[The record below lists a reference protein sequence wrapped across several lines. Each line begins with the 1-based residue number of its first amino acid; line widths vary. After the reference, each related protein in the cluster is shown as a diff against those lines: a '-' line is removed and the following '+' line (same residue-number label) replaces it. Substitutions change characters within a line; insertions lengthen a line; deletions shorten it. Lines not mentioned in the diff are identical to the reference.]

1 MTDTKRGPLFL
12 ILFAALMAG
21 AGNGISLVAF
31 PWLVLQ
37 RNGSALD
44 ASIVAMAGT
53 LPLLAATLIAGAAV
67 DYLGRRRVSMI
78 SDALSALSVAAV
90 PLLALTFGVHAINVA
105 VLAGLAA
112 LGAFFDPAGMTARE
126 TMLPE
131 AATRAGWTLDH
142 ANSVYEAIFNLAYI
156 VGPGIGGLLIATLG
170 GVNTMWVTAS
180 AFGLSIVAI
189 AVLRL
194 EGAGKPDRTALPDGV
209 WAGIMEGLRFVW
221 NNKVLRTLAFVD
233 LAATGL
239 YMPME
244 SVLFPKYFT
253 DRNEPAQ
260 LGWVLMALSVG
271 GLIGALGY
279 ALLSKYSSKRAIMLT
294 AVLTLGVAMTIIAF
308 LPPLPLIL
316 VLCAVVG
323 SGLRADRADLQL
335 RDADPRA
342 AASAW
347 PRRRRH
353 GVAGLRG
360 RTARVDRGRPA
371 RRLRRPACDVPGVVP
386 ADAGAGHRRRLLAG
400 VARVG
405 SLTGVGRAKYCPP
418 QQVTSTPAP
427 QLLWR
432 RTFRPCGLRAPGGA
446 AWPPRTSRR
455 SPRAPR
461 PTARGRRA
469 CARPRL

>member
-12 ILFAALMAG
+12 VLFAALMAG
-21 AGNGISLVAF
+21 AGNGISIVAF

-37 RNGSALD
+37 RNGSALE

-53 LPLLAATLIAGAAV
+53 LPLLVATLIAGAAV

-78 SDALSALSVAAV
+78 SDVLSALSVAAV
-90 PLLALTFGVHAINVA
+90 PLLALALGVSVINVG

-142 ANSVYEAIFNLAYI
+142 ANSVYEAVFNLSYI
-156 VGPGIGGLLIATLG
+156 VGPGIGGLLIGTIG
-170 GVNTMWVTAS
+170 GINTMWVTAS
-180 AFGLSIVAI
+180 AFGLSII
-189 AVLRL
+189 ATAMLRL
-194 EGAGKPDRTALPDGV
+194 EGAGAPDRAALPDGV
-209 WAGIMEGLRFVW
+209 WAGIVEGLRFVW

-233 LAATGL
+233 LATTGL

-279 ALLSKYSSKRAIMLT
+279 ALLSKYASRRAVMLI
-294 AVLTLGVAMTIIAF
+294 AVLTLGVVMTIIAF

-316 VLCAVVG
+316 ALCAVVG
-323 SGLRADRADLQL
+323 LVYGPIAPIYNYVMQTRA
-335 RDADPRA
+335 PK
-342 AASAW
+342 
-347 PRRRRH
+347 H
-353 GVAGLRG
+353 LRG
-360 RTARVDRGRPA
+360 RV
-371 RRLRRPACDVPGVVP
+371 VGVMGSLAYAAGP
-386 ADAGAGHRRRLLAG
+386 LGLILAGPLADAAGLHATFLALSLPMLVLG
-400 VARVG
+400 LVAVF
-405 SLTGVGRAKYCPP
+405 L
-418 QQVTSTPAP
+418 PA
-427 QLLWR
+427 LRELD
-432 RTFRPCGLRAPGGA
+432 RPSAG
-446 AWPPRTSRR
+446 
-455 SPRAPR
+455 
-461 PTARGRRA
+461 
-469 CARPRL
+469 

>member
-1 MTDTKRGPLFL
+1 MINGKRGPLFV

-21 AGNGISLVAF
+21 AGNGISIVAF

-53 LPLLAATLIAGAAV
+53 IPLLVATLIAGAAV
-67 DYLGRRRVSMI
+67 DYLGRKRVSMI

-90 PLLALTFGVHAINVA
+90 PVLALTFGVHVVNVA
-105 VLAGLAA
+105 VLACLAA

-142 ANSVYEAIFNLAYI
+142 ANSVYEAVFNLSYI

-170 GVNTMWVTAS
+170 GVNTMWVTAG
-180 AFGLSIVAI
+180 AFCLSIAVI
-189 AVLRL
+189 ATLRL
-194 EGAGKPDRTALPDGV
+194 EGTGKPDRSQLTEGV
-209 WAGIMEGLRFVW
+209 WAGIAEGLRFVW
-221 NNKVLRTLAFVD
+221 NVPVLRTLAFVD

-271 GLIGALGY
+271 GLIGALSY
-279 ALLSKYSSKRAIMLT
+279 AVLSQRMKRRTTMLV
-294 AVLTLGVAMTIIAF
+294 ALLTLGVAMTIIAF

-323 SGLRADRADLQL
+323 FVYGPIAPIYNYVMQTRAPQ
-335 RDADPRA
+335 
-342 AASAW
+342 
-347 PRRRRH
+347 H
-353 GVAGLRG
+353 LRG
-360 RTARVDRGRPA
+360 RV
-371 RRLRRPACDVPGVVP
+371 VGVMGSLAYAAGPLGLVLAGP
-386 ADAGAGHRRRLLAG
+386 LADAAGLHATFLALSLPMLLLGLIALALPALRDLDREPAADPEGA
-400 VARVG
+400 
-405 SLTGVGRAKYCPP
+405 S
-418 QQVTSTPAP
+418 
-427 QLLWR
+427 
-432 RTFRPCGLRAPGGA
+432 
-446 AWPPRTSRR
+446 
-455 SPRAPR
+455 
-461 PTARGRRA
+461 
-469 CARPRL
+469 

>member
-1 MTDTKRGPLFL
+1 
-12 ILFAALMAG
+12 
-21 AGNGISLVAF
+21 
-31 PWLVLQ
+31 
-37 RNGSALD
+37 
-44 ASIVAMAGT
+44 MAGT

-90 PLLALTFGVHAINVA
+90 PLLALTFGVDAINVA
-105 VLAGLAA
+105 VLAALAA
-112 LGAFFDPAGMTARE
+112 LGAVFDPAGMTARE

-142 ANSVYEAIFNLAYI
+142 ANSVYEAVFNLAYI

-170 GVNTMWVTAS
+170 GINTMWVTAS

-194 EGAGKPDRTALPDGV
+194 EGAGKPDRTALPEGV
-209 WAGIMEGLRFVW
+209 WAGIVEGLRFVW

-271 GLIGALGY
+271 GLVGALGY
-279 ALLSKYSSKRAIMLT
+279 AVLSKYMSRRATMLT
-294 AVLTLGVAMTIIAF
+294 AVLTLGVAMTVIAF
-308 LPPLPLIL
+308 LPPLPVIL

-323 SGLRADRADLQL
+323 LVYGPIAPIYNYVMQTRAPQ
-335 RDADPRA
+335 
-342 AASAW
+342 
-347 PRRRRH
+347 H
-353 GVAGLRG
+353 LRG
-360 RTARVDRGRPA
+360 RV
-371 RRLRRPACDVPGVVP
+371 VGVMGSLAYAAGP
-386 ADAGAGHRRRLLAG
+386 LGLILAGPLADAAGLHATFLALSLPMLVLG
-400 VARVG
+400 LVAIF
-405 SLTGVGRAKYCPP
+405 L
-418 QQVTSTPAP
+418 PA
-427 QLLWR
+427 LRDLD
-432 RTFRPCGLRAPGGA
+432 RAPEPGPALVAVLHCDYGNICRTLWCSKLGGIASA
-446 AWPPRTSRR
+446 AT
-455 SPRAPR
+455 
-461 PTARGRRA
+461 
-469 CARPRL
+469 

>member
-1 MTDTKRGPLFL
+1 MTNGKRGPMYT

-21 AGNGISLVAF
+21 AGNGITIVAF

-53 LPLLAATLIAGAAV
+53 IPLLVATLIAGAAV
-67 DYLGRRRVSMI
+67 DYLGRKRVSMI

-90 PLLALTFGVHAINVA
+90 PVLALTFGVHVVNVA

-112 LGAFFDPAGMTARE
+112 LGALFDPAGMTARE

-131 AATRAGWTLDH
+131 AAQRAGWTLDH
-142 ANSVYEAIFNLAYI
+142 ANSVYEAVFNLSYI
-156 VGPGIGGLLIATLG
+156 VGPGVGGLMIATLG
-170 GVNTMWVTAS
+170 GVNTMWVTAA
-180 AFGLSIVAI
+180 AFVLSILAI
-189 AVLRL
+189 STLRL
-194 EGAGKPDRTALPDGV
+194 EGAGTPNRNALPDGV
-209 WAGIMEGLRFVW
+209 WAGVVEGLRFVW
-221 NNKVLRTLAFVD
+221 NNKVLRTLAIVD

-279 ALLSKYSSKRAIMLT
+279 AVLSKYSRRRTIMLT

-316 VLCAVVG
+316 VLCAIVG
-323 SGLRADRADLQL
+323 FVYGPIAPIYNYVMQTRAPQ
-335 RDADPRA
+335 
-342 AASAW
+342 
-347 PRRRRH
+347 H
-353 GVAGLRG
+353 LRG
-360 RTARVDRGRPA
+360 RVVGVMGSLAYAAGPLGLVLAGPLADAAGLHATFLALALPMLLLGAVAVFLPALRDLDRDPTQEHDA
-371 RRLRRPACDVPGVVP
+371 VPG
-386 ADAGAGHRRRLLAG
+386 
-400 VARVG
+400 
-405 SLTGVGRAKYCPP
+405 K
-418 QQVTSTPAP
+418 
-427 QLLWR
+427 
-432 RTFRPCGLRAPGGA
+432 
-446 AWPPRTSRR
+446 
-455 SPRAPR
+455 
-461 PTARGRRA
+461 
-469 CARPRL
+469 

>member
-1 MTDTKRGPLFL
+1 MTNSKRGPLFL

-21 AGNGISLVAF
+21 AGNGISIVAF

-90 PLLALTFGVHAINVA
+90 PVLALTFGAHVINVA
-105 VLAGLAA
+105 VLAALAA
-112 LGAFFDPAGMTARE
+112 LGAFFDPSGMTARE

-170 GVNTMWVTAS
+170 GINTMWVTAA

-189 AVLRL
+189 ALLRL
-194 EGAGKPDRTALPDGV
+194 EGAGEPDRAALPEGV
-209 WAGIMEGLRFVW
+209 WAGIVEGLKFVW
-221 NNKVLRTLAFVD
+221 NNKVLRALAIVD
-233 LAATGL
+233 LTATGL

-271 GLIGALGY
+271 GLVGALSY
-279 ALLSKYSSKRAIMLT
+279 AVMSKYWRRRTVMLT
-294 AVLTLGVAMTIIAF
+294 AVMTLGVAMTIIAF
-308 LPPLPLIL
+308 LPPLPVIL

-323 SGLRADRADLQL
+323 LVYGPIAPIYNYVMQTNAPQ
-335 RDADPRA
+335 
-342 AASAW
+342 
-347 PRRRRH
+347 H
-353 GVAGLRG
+353 LRG
-360 RTARVDRGRPA
+360 RV
-371 RRLRRPACDVPGVVP
+371 VGVMGSLAYAAGP
-386 ADAGAGHRRRLLAG
+386 LGLILAGPLADAAGLHATFLALSLPMLVLG
-400 VARVG
+400 LVAIFM
-405 SLTGVGRAKYCPP
+405 
-418 QQVTSTPAP
+418 PA
-427 QLLWR
+427 
-432 RTFRPCGLRAPGGA
+432 LRELD
-446 AWPPRTSRR
+446 
-455 SPRAPR
+455 R
-461 PTARGRRA
+461 PTAK
-469 CARPRL
+469 